1 MKILFLPLFQMP
13 TGHHTV
19 ANAIIRSLEK
29 RLTDFEYEIVDFF
42 SYADKLLEKAFRH
55 TYLTWIDHAPQS
67 YVWVYRNFMYPSKST
82 LHHTL
87 CEHKF
92 LAKMNELLDSKSPDL
107 IVCTQALPSFLISRL
122 KEYGKITTPVI
133 NIYTDFF
140 VNKLWGLHGIDY
152 HFVPDLRIK
161 NELSATYHIPPQNI
175 FVTGIPID
183 ECFKPKK
190 TYRYNP
196 PFNIIISGGN
206 AGLGD
211 IERLLKNIYND
222 EEYNFSVLC
231 GNNNKLFQEI
241 LSLDQ
246 NNIKP
251 FGYITNRETMFSLY
265 KNSDAII
272 TKPGGVTLSEA
283 LTMNLPIFVHSALP
297 GQEQVNFDYLS
308 KQGLLFQID
317 QDKPV
322 IDQLDP
328 FFNDLKKQVI
338 LHSKMK
344 EYLLPIQFSAWQK
357 IIDIYTSD
365 DGIAFEN
372 NNDFH
377 SSSYT

>member
-29 RLTDFEYEIVDFF
+29 RLPDFEYEIVDFF

-55 TYLTWIDHAPQS
+55 TYLTWIDHSPQT
-67 YVWVYRNFMYPSKST
+67 YVWVYRNFMYPSKYT

-92 LAKMNELLDSKSPDL
+92 LTKMNELLDSISPDL

-122 KEYGKITTPVI
+122 KEYGKNTAPVI

-140 VNKLWGLHGIDY
+140 VNRLWGLHGIDY
-152 HFVPDLRIK
+152 HFVPDVRIK
-161 NELSATYHIPPQNI
+161 NELSANYHIPLEII
-175 FVTGIPID
+175 FVTGIPVD

-190 TYRYNP
+190 IDRYEP
-196 PFNIIISGGN
+196 PYNIIISGGN

-211 IERLLKNIYND
+211 IEQLLKNIYND
-222 EEYNFSVLC
+222 KEYNFSVLC
-231 GNNNKLFQEI
+231 GNNHKLHQEI

-246 NNIKP
+246 KNIKP
-251 FGYITNRETMFSLY
+251 LSYITNRETMHSLY
-265 KNSDAII
+265 KYSDAII

-283 LTMNLPIFVHSALP
+283 LTMHLPIFVHSALP
-297 GQEQVNFDYLS
+297 GQEQFNFDYLAGQDLIN
-308 KQGLLFQID
+308 KID
-317 QDKPV
+317 QNKPV

-328 FFNDLKKQVI
+328 FFNDLKKQQI
-338 LHSKMK
+338 LQSKIEK
-344 EYLLPIQFSAWQK
+344 YLLPIQFSAWQK
-357 IIDIYTSD
+357 IIDIYESSD
-365 DGIAFEN
+365 KITFQKDAI
-372 NNDFH
+372 FH
-377 SSSYT
+377 SSSYI